1 MHDIHYTVYT
11 PVICCCSSFRV
22 PDAVVLKKHV
32 LVMSFIGEDGR
43 PAPKLKDAVE
53 HMTKDMVNKAYAQLE
68 ETMVRPPISDIII
81 TGLTNI

>member
-1 MHDIHYTVYT
+1 MLFFV
-11 PVICCCSSFRV
+11 FRV

-53 HMTKDMVNKAYAQLE
+53 HMTRDMVNKAYAQLE
-68 ETMVRPPISDIII
+68 ETMVSLPLIFQQLIIHH
-81 TGLTNI
+81 L